1 MLVRHEGN
9 RSDIRM
15 GHVQPYNRTTIQ
27 VHPSTPQV
35 NTPSTPSTPSTSKRE
50 IAKAKRLKALLSAI
64 GANGSNLRALMESMQ
79 RKDRKGFASTYI
91 VPNIEA
97 GYIIVA
103 EWCKCGALY
112 RCKNPQATDI
122 QFLADCSL

>member
-35 NTPSTPSTPSTSKRE
+35 NTPSPPSTSKRE
-50 IAKAKRLKALLSAI
+50 MAKAKRLKALLSAI
-64 GANGSNLRALMESMQ
+64 GVNGSNLRTLMELMQ
-79 RKDRKGFASTYI
+79 RKDSKGFVSTYI

-97 GYIIVA
+97 GYIA
-103 EWCKCGALY
+103 MLY
-112 RCKNPQATDI
+112 PEAPNHPMQSYYLTKKGRDLLEQ
-122 QFLADCSL
+122 L

>member
-35 NTPSTPSTPSTSKRE
+35 NTPSTPSTSKRE
-50 IAKAKRLKALLSAI
+50 MAKAKRLKALLSAI
-64 GANGSNLRALMESMQ
+64 GVNGSNLRTLMELTQ
-79 RKDRKGFASTYI
+79 RNDSKGFESTYI

-97 GYIIVA
+97 GYIA
-103 EWCKCGALY
+103 MLY
-112 RCKNPQATDI
+112 PEAPNHPMQSYYLTKKGRDLLEQ
-122 QFLADCSL
+122 L

>member
-35 NTPSTPSTPSTSKRE
+35 NTPSTPSTSKRE
-50 IAKAKRLKALLSAI
+50 MAKAKRLIALLSAI
-64 GANGSNLRALMESMQ
+64 GVNGSNLRTLMELMQ
-79 RKDRKGFASTYI
+79 RKDSKGFVSTYI

-97 GYIIVA
+97 GYIA
-103 EWCKCGALY
+103 MLY
-112 RCKNPQATDI
+112 PEAPNHPMQSYYLTKKGRDLLEQ
-122 QFLADCSL
+122 L